1 MSCAEQ
7 GVHHNVCLCV
17 CVCPLLSSHRLWLSV
32 MSERVTLGQIRDP
45 VANKASRFTLPRMV
59 KKSKTWHFDTT
70 P

>member
-17 CVCPLLSSHRLWLSV
+17 CARPLLSSHGLWLSV

-45 VANKASRFTLPRMV
+45 VANKAFHIVPNGPKILNMAL
-59 KKSKTWHFDTT
+59 
-70 P
+70 